1 MIKTKNMKKLW
12 LVAALAVLFAVLF
25 CVSAGAETYNGT
37 CGAVSTDTEFT
48 WSLDTVTGE
57 LVISGTGRMENYT
70 DPTKAPWISHS
81 DSIKKVT
88 IENGVTSIG
97 RWAFANC
104 SAFTEIALPESLTAI
119 SYGAF
124 EGCAGLTSI
133 ELPNSLTSI
142 NYGAFMGC
150 KALAEVAIPE
160 SVTVLEGKAFADCSS
175 LTKVTIPEGVTSLA
189 WGIFDGCSK
198 LAEVNIHENIEIID
212 AYAFQGCDALTEV
225 TIHKGVKHI
234 GQNSFK
240 GCDSLTSITV
250 VSKTTVIGGTESTIP
265 ESTTIYAEPNSGAK
279 KYVDE
284 FGKNAVI
291 VCTHQSKT
299 KTILK
304 APTCTKSGTAEIIC
318 DDCDDY
324 YEVIILAPSHND
336 EAVDTTLGF
345 TEYTCKACGDSG
357 MIVRAGETLK
367 LSAFCKGELSFSLAA
382 GSAAD
387 ALEVLVD
394 GSSIGNVAFS
404 DDGTGTVE
412 IKDLASAGHTVEFV
426 NKSRNDIRIK
436 NDSLDGYFHRA
447 DTVYDEGVLYL
458 EMLGKE
464 GLDYSDFYVYV
475 RTSDSSENYYVR
487 YKFDYQHNPN
497 LTTYEDNSATNLS
510 NYRINGATLVKITGV
525 SESTITADE
534 IRNVLGGGEVSL
546 AIRQANQYHIPEGA
560 DAYIYN
566 QTNAPNQKDVWGQ
579 CIEHVGGFH
588 GDEWLDVVSLVADD
602 KRVELKTSEHS
613 VIACS
618 ALRFDQISTMFAWG
632 TSGTGLYEDERGLP
646 FAEHIQNFAINSTG
660 INHMQTIKWLRD
672 DFEVGGGY
680 MPMFTM
686 LRGSSEDRFIDTMRS
701 YDDDGKLVETY
712 KMTSDMIENQTNV
725 LYDYVGGSIAAYE
738 YDGPCGISARVDFRE
753 ANDHLTLASWIALR
767 TDTSG
772 SAPDNK
778 MYASFSK
785 MTAPDVDVVWMVE
798 SHYMID
804 YDSAKIQ

>member
-12 LVAALAVLFAVLF
+12 LVAALAVLFAVFF

-37 CGAVSTDTEFT
+37 CGAVSTDEAFT
-48 WSLDTVTGE
+48 WSLDTATGE

-104 SAFTEIALPESLTAI
+104 SSFTEISLPESLTAI

-133 ELPNSLTSI
+133 ELPKSLTSI

-150 KALAEVAIPE
+150 KGLAEVTIPE
-160 SVTVLEGKAFADCSS
+160 SVTVLEGKAFADCSG
-175 LTKVTIPEGVTSLA
+175 LTKVTIPEGVTSLS

-240 GCDSLTSITV
+240 GCDNLDSITV
-250 VSKTTVIGGTESTIP
+250 VSKTTVIGGTASTIP
-265 ESTTIYAEPNSGAK
+265 SGATIYAEPNSGAQKYAEKCEK
-279 KYVDE
+279 K
-284 FGKNAVI
+284 AVI
-291 VCTHQSKT
+291 TCSHQSLT
-299 KTILK
+299 KTVLK
-304 APTCTKSGTAEIIC
+304 APTCTKSGTAEIVC
-318 DDCDDY
+318 GDCDDY
-324 YEVIILAPSHND
+324 YEMIILAPSHND
-336 EAVDTTLGF
+336 EAVDTTLGT

-382 GSAAD
+382 GSKAD

-394 GSSIGNVAFS
+394 GRSIGNVAFS
-404 DDGTGTVE
+404 DDGKGTVV
-412 IKDLASAGHTVEFV
+412 ITDLASAGHTVEFV
-426 NKSRNDIRIK
+426 NKSQNDIRIK
-436 NDSLDGYFHRA
+436 NDSIDGYFHRA
-447 DTVYDEGVLYL
+447 DTVYDEGVVYL

-464 GLDYSDFYVYV
+464 EGLEYSDFYVYV
-475 RTSDSSENYYVR
+475 RTSDPSKNYYVR
-487 YKFDYQHNPN
+487 YNFDYQHNTN

-510 NYRINGATLVKITGV
+510 NYRINGATLVELTDGAV
-525 SESTITADE
+525 SSATV
-534 IRNVLGGGEVSL
+534 IRDVLGGGEVSL
-546 AIRQANQYHIPEGA
+546 AIRQANQYYIPEGA
-560 DAYIYN
+560 EAYIYN
-566 QTNAPNQKDVWGQ
+566 QTNDPNQKDVWGQ
-579 CIEHVGGFH
+579 CKEHVGGFH
-588 GDEWLDVVSLVADD
+588 GDEWLSAVSLVADNTVID
-602 KRVELKTSEHS
+602 LTTSERS

-618 ALRFDQISTMFAWG
+618 ALRFDQTSTMFAWG
-632 TSGTGLYEDERGLP
+632 TSGTDLYEDDRGLP
-646 FAEHIQNFAINSTG
+646 FAKHIQNFAINSTG
-660 INHMQTIKWLRD
+660 INNMQTVEWLRD
-672 DFEVGGGY
+672 DFVVGGGY

-686 LRGSSEDRFIDTMRS
+686 LRGSSDDRFIDTMRS
-701 YDDDGKLVETY
+701 YDDNDKLVETY
-712 KMTSDMIENQTNV
+712 KMPSDQIVNQTNV
-725 LYDYVGGSIAAYE
+725 LCDYVGGSFAAYE
-738 YDGPCGISARVDFRE
+738 YDGPAGVSARVDFRE
-753 ANDHLTLASWIALR
+753 ANDQLTLGSYIALR

-785 MTAPDVDVVWMVE
+785 VMAPDEGEVWMVE

-804 YDSAKIQ
+804 YDSAKIKD